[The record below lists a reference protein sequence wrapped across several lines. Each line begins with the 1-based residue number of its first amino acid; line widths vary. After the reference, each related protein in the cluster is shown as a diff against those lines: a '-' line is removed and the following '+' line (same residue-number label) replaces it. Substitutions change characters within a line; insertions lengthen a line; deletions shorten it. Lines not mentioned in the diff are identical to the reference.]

1 MEMKNRELIEQRLET
16 LQKRLEYL
24 NNSKKAEIEIVSDK
38 IHRNYKYPEHINEWI
53 EAWMDK
59 VKYYDK
65 LIEEAEKQITVI
77 EWVLED

>member
-1 MEMKNRELIEQRLET
+1 MKNKEQIEKRLET
-16 LQKRLEYL
+16 LQKKLESARKY
-24 NNSKKAEIEIVSDK
+24 KDEEIKQVSDTISK
-38 IHRNYKYPEHINEWI
+38 NYKYPEHINEWI

-77 EWVLED
+77 EWVLEA